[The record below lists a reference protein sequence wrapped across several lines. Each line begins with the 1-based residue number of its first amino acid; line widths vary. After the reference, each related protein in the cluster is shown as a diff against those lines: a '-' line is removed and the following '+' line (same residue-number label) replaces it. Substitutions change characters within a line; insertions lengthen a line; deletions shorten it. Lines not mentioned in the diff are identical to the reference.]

1 MFLVRSHR
9 DCDDLEGHCLH
20 CDAFDGFP
28 TPYEQTGTV
37 APAFSH
43 VLSAIRH
50 HPDAAIGGRSRR
62 IRSKMRRNTF
72 RGTATSAIWK
82 TTERA

>member
-37 APAFSH
+37 APSLFACFE
-43 VLSAIRH
+43 RY
-50 HPDAAIGGRSRR
+50 
-62 IRSKMRRNTF
+62 
-72 RGTATSAIWK
+72 TSSS
-82 TTERA
+82 